1 MLLLLFLFYFSASV
15 TGVWHSA
22 VLYFVPYFV
31 LLCNPVVLYNNT
43 PMEMVSFGTFVFHCV
58 VCVANLKVSCMSVI
72 QEIVRYAWGVKTAQ
86 IGIAVLEIQH
96 NRKEVNVA

>member
-1 MLLLLFLFYFSASV
+1 
-15 TGVWHSA
+15 
-22 VLYFVPYFV
+22 
-31 LLCNPVVLYNNT
+31 
-43 PMEMVSFGTFVFHCV
+43 MELEAFGTFLFHCV

-72 QEIVRYAWGVKTAQ
+72 QEILRYACSVKIAQ